1 MKGDASV
8 NTRTANCDTR
18 ELIRD
23 EGDEMEHCMEM
34 SFIHFSVDTYG
45 TGEQKL
51 DFCLV
56 ASVTGLG
63 SPFFPDGA
71 KRLT

>member
-1 MKGDASV
+1 VGDYRQTRNSKNCQEMKGDASV
-8 NTRTANCDTR
+8 NARTVNCDTR

-45 TGEQKL
+45 TGEQ
-51 DFCLV
+51 
-56 ASVTGLG
+56 S
-63 SPFFPDGA
+63 
-71 KRLT
+71 